1 MDGTGYGEDGTI
13 WGGEFLEVT
22 VSRYRR
28 LGHLRY
34 IPLPGGD
41 MAAMEPWRMGTA
53 YLERIYGD
61 FEGSQIPFIKGLDL
75 ERCSQIRV
83 PMRAQINYPPCSRMG
98 RLFDAVSALLG
109 VRETVNYEGQ
119 AAVELKQ
126 MVEEGEMGLGMI
138 PESGLTLREEFKE
151 MDSALVFDILYDDH
165 FRIFSNL
172 LRTTRI

>member
-1 MDGTGYGEDGTI
+1 
-13 WGGEFLEVT
+13 
-22 VSRYRR
+22 
-28 LGHLRY
+28 
-34 IPLPGGD
+34 
-41 MAAMEPWRMGTA
+41 
-53 YLERIYGD
+53 
-61 FEGSQIPFIKGLDL
+61 
-75 ERCSQIRV
+75 
-83 PMRAQINYPPCSRMG
+83 MRAQIDSPPCSRMG

>member
-1 MDGTGYGEDGTI
+1 
-13 WGGEFLEVT
+13 
-22 VSRYRR
+22 
-28 LGHLRY
+28 
-34 IPLPGGD
+34 
-41 MAAMEPWRMGTA
+41 
-53 YLERIYGD
+53 
-61 FEGSQIPFIKGLDL
+61 
-75 ERCSQIRV
+75 
-83 PMRAQINYPPCSRMG
+83 MRAQIDSPPCSRMG

-172 LRTTRI
+172 LRTTRISLVCQLRIIFLLIICQNFDGKLHLHIRTFPHKLKSLSLLYNQI